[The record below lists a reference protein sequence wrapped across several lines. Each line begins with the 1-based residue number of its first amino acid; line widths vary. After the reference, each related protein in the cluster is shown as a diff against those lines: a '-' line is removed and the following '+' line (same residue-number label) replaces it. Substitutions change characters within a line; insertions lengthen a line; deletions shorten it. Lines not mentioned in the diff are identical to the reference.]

1 MIQILVTYTLHI
13 EIQIPQFSFAHSLFY
28 AYLMFKNQIEFWI
41 LSINIL
47 FIGLYCI
54 LRQYDY
60 LDQQVIWSTIH
71 YAIVYIILTILN
83 YDVFKQQNLQSSPKL
98 IELIS
103 TSERYRW
110 KEMSQCE
117 LFQDNYTKNMCF
129 NQIREGV
136 ILYEQGYEKPPTFI
150 NRSAKQM
157 FQISDENQI
166 QIAYSNYCRIERMEP
181 KRSIQSIKSIGIDMQ
196 NSQKQYSE
204 SLSFN
209 SKQQS
214 QYIPQQGLKEI
225 TLLQMLDKIWQKQNK
240 ESYLFY
246 VQQSKHLT
254 QSQQSPI
261 LEVSV
266 YLNSQVRKVMTL
278 ICRDLSYKKY
288 IKQLQSHY
296 YQKSKMISFVSHEF
310 RAPLGCMITMLE
322 HVAKEQNNLY
332 IQNSIDNS
340 KYLLNLCNDLL
351 DLAQI
356 QANKFQLKKERF
368 NLKMLCQEC
377 LQMFNLQAEKKQ
389 LKLMLQYDS
398 SCPDIIE
405 QDQNRIKQVLINL
418 IGNAFKFTQEGQILL
433 RVELIDELVIEIS
446 ISDSGIGVQ
455 EQDKEMLMKAF
466 GKINSEESKKLNA
479 QGVGLGLV
487 ISNKIA
493 QQLGDGLRFESI
505 YHKGSSF
512 SFTIHLDNIQSYES
526 EIIKSVNK
534 KQSTLRD
541 SEMMENLYED
551 GESSKEIQII
561 VTQPK
566 KLMNSTVECCSKV
579 LIVDDTQFNIDTLQM
594 LLIRIGINQI
604 DYSINGYKAIEK
616 VKLKEKC
623 NQCNSNMYQ
632 LIFMDL
638 EMLGINGINASKL
651 IFSYCEEKNIKPPII
666 VACSGYQKDIEFPK
680 CQQVGMKFYLEK
692 PVDIRQL
699 QSIIDYYRSTI

>member
-1 MIQILVTYTLHI
+1 MIQILLTYTLHI
-13 EIQIPQFSFAHSLFY
+13 EIQIPQFGFAHSLFY
-28 AYLMFKNQIEFWI
+28 AYLMFKNQDQFWI
-41 LSINIL
+41 LFPNLL
-47 FIGLYCI
+47 FIGSYSL
-54 LRQYDY
+54 LRMLNH
-60 LDQQVIWSTIH
+60 LDQQIIWTAIH
-71 YAIVYIILTILN
+71 YAAVYIILTIMN
-83 YDVFKQQNLQSSPKL
+83 YETFKQQQSPKL
-98 IELIS
+98 IEIFQN
-103 TSERYRW
+103 SERYKW
-110 KEMSQCE
+110 KEMSQHE
-117 LFQDNYTKNMCF
+117 LFQENYTKNLCF

-136 ILYEQGYEKPPTFI
+136 ILYEQGYEQQPTFV
-150 NRSAKQM
+150 NRSAKSM
-157 FQISDENQI
+157 FQISDETQI
-166 QIAYSNYCRIERMEP
+166 QTAYQNYYKIEKLEA
-181 KRSIQSIKSIGIDMQ
+181 KKSIQSIKSIGIDIQ
-196 NSQKQYSE
+196 NSIKQYSG

-209 SKQQS
+209 SKS

-225 TLLQMLDKIWQKQNK
+225 TLQQVLDKIWIKQNK

-246 VQQSKHLT
+246 VQQSKHQS
-254 QSQQSPI
+254 QSQQAPI

-266 YLNSQVRKVMTL
+266 YVNSQVKKVMTI

-296 YQKSKMISFVSHEF
+296 NQKSKMISFVSHEF

-340 KYLLNLCNDLL
+340 RYLLNLCNDLL

-356 QANKFQLKKERF
+356 QANKFQLKMERF

-389 LKLMLQYDS
+389 LKLILQYQS
-398 SCPDIIE
+398 VCPDIIE
-405 QDQNRIKQVLINL
+405 QDQNRIKQVMINL
-418 IGNAFKFTQEGQILL
+418 IGNAFKFTQEGYISL
-433 RVELIDELVIEIS
+433 RVDLVEELVIEIC

-493 QQLGDGLRFESI
+493 QQLGDGLRFDSI

-512 SFTIHLDNIQSYES
+512 SFTIHLQELQSQES
-526 EIIKSVNK
+526 EKVKSINNN
-534 KQSTLRD
+534 KQSILSD
-541 SEMMENLYED
+541 SEMIENLNED
-551 GESSKEIQII
+551 EESSKEIQII

-566 KLMNSTVECCSKV
+566 KQINSSVECCTKI
-579 LIVDDTQFNIDTLQM
+579 LIVDDTQFNIDALQM
-594 LLIRIGINQI
+594 LLLRIGVKQI

-623 NQCNSNMYQ
+623 NYCNSNMYG

-638 EMLGINGINASKL
+638 EMLGINGINASKH
-651 IFSYCEEKNIKPPII
+651 IFSYCEEKDLKSPII
-666 VACSGYQKDIEFPK
+666 VACSAYQKEIEFPK

-692 PVDIRQL
+692 PIEMKQL